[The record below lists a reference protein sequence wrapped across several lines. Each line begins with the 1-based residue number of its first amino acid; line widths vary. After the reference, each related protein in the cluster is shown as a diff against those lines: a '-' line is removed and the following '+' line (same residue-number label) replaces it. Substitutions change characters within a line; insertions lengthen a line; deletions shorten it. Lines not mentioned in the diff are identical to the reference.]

1 MTLPT
6 EEERM
11 VTGRKFVSVLGVGAV
26 AAPLASF
33 AQQQGRVWRIGLL
46 RAAGCACATAVLV
59 SLPQLVM
66 AQGSFPDKPIRL
78 IVPTAAGAGQDI
90 VARLIAQKLNE
101 ALGQPVVVDN
111 RPGANGVVA
120 TELVARAPADG
131 SVIAVGNSGTH
142 AINATLY
149 RKLPYDPVRDFA
161 AISEVVSSSPVMVAS
176 PRVAANSIREL
187 IAEAKKAPGKFN
199 IAVVGATGEIAGNAL
214 KLQAGIDL
222 NNIWYKGGAPGTIAL
237 LSGESH
243 LMLTNYAS
251 VSTQVEAGKLKL
263 LGVTGARRVAQL
275 PNVPT
280 FAENGLD
287 GFEIEMWYGLF
298 APSRTP
304 AAIVQTLYREVA
316 RIVSV
321 PDVRDRLVA
330 GGYNIVASTPEQF
343 SERVKREVEKF
354 RKIILDSGMQQE

>member
-1 MTLPT
+1 
-6 EEERM
+6 M
-11 VTGRKFVSVLGVGAV
+11 VTRRKFVIVLGVGAL

-33 AQQQGRVWRIGLL
+33 AKQQGRVWRIGLL

-101 ALGQPVVVDN
+101 ALRQPVIVDN

-131 SVIAVGNSGTH
+131 SMIAVGNSGTH

-176 PRVAANSIREL
+176 QRVAANSIREL

-214 KLQAGIDL
+214 KAFPGLGTLGGGMLHAIAYGLVFDSLGHALSATLAEHSALDAADVETRVRALLAEPQRERVERVARL
-222 NNIWYKGGAPGTIAL
+222 ALESVRSKVRGGA
-237 LSGESH
+237 
-243 LMLTNYAS
+243 
-251 VSTQVEAGKLKL
+251 
-263 LGVTGARRVAQL
+263 
-275 PNVPT
+275 
-280 FAENGLD
+280 D
-287 GFEIEMWYGLF
+287 
-298 APSRTP
+298 
-304 AAIVQTLYREVA
+304 
-316 RIVSV
+316 
-321 PDVRDRLVA
+321 
-330 GGYNIVASTPEQF
+330 
-343 SERVKREVEKF
+343 
-354 RKIILDSGMQQE
+354 

>member
-11 VTGRKFVSVLGVGAV
+11 VTRLQFVIALGAGAL
-26 AAPLASF
+26 AAPLAVFGQWQS
-33 AQQQGRVWRIGLL
+33 RVWRIGLL
-46 RAAGCACATAVLV
+46 RAAGCACATVVLA
-59 SLPQLVM
+59 SFPQRVT
-66 AQGSFPDKPIRL
+66 AQGSYPDKPIRL
-78 IVPTAAGAGQDI
+78 VVPTAAGAGHDI

-101 ALGQPVVVDN
+101 ALGQPVIVDN

-120 TELVARAPADG
+120 AELVARAPADG
-131 SVIAVGNSGTH
+131 SMIVLGNSGSH

-149 RKLPYDPVRDFA
+149 KKLPYDPVRDFA
-161 AISEVVSSSPVMVAS
+161 AISEVVTSSPVMVAS

-187 IAEAKKAPGKFN
+187 IAEAKKAPGKLN
-199 IAVVGATGEIAGNAL
+199 IAIVGATGEIAGNAL

-243 LMLTNYAS
+243 LMLTNYSS
-251 VSTQVEAGKLKL
+251 VAAQVESGKLKL

-304 AAIVQTLYREVA
+304 VAVVQTLHKEVA
-316 RIVSV
+316 RVVSM

-330 GGYNIVASTPEQF
+330 GGYSVVASTPEQF
-343 SERVKREVEKF
+343 SAKVKREVAKF

>member
-1 MTLPT
+1 MTSLT

-11 VTGRKFVSVLGVGAV
+11 VTPLQFVIAPEAGAP
-26 AAPLASF
+26 AASPGASRQRQNR
-33 AQQQGRVWRIGLL
+33 AWRIGLL
-46 RAAGCACATAVLV
+46 RTAGCVWAIAVLA

-66 AQGSFPDKPIRL
+66 AQGSYPDKPIRMV
-78 IVPTAAGAGQDI
+78 VPTAAGAGHDI

-101 ALGQPVVVDN
+101 ALGQPVIVDN

-120 TELVARAPADG
+120 AELVARAPADG
-131 SVIAVGNSGTH
+131 ATIVVGNSGTH

-161 AISEVVSSSPVMVAS
+161 AISEVVTSSPVMVAS

-187 IAEAKKAPGKFN
+187 IAAAKKAPGSFN
-199 IAVVGATGEIAGNAL
+199 IAIVGATGEVAGNAL

-243 LMLTNYAS
+243 LMLTNYSS
-251 VSTQVEAGKLKL
+251 VAAQVESGKLKL

-280 FAENGLD
+280 FAESGLD

-316 RIVSV
+316 RVVSV
-321 PDVRDRLVA
+321 PEVRDRLVA
-330 GGYNIVASTPEQF
+330 GGYNVVASTPEQF
-343 SERVKREVEKF
+343 SGRVKREVEKF
-354 RKIILDSGMQQE
+354 RKIILDSGMRQE